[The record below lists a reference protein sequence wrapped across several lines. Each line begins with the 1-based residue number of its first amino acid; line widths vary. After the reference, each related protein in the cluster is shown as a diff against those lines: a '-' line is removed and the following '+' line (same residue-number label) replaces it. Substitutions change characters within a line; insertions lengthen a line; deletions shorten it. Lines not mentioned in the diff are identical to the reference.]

1 MKLHHR
7 IARLFGYEMI
17 KRKKHPTLNSHL
29 MYLIKRY
36 EIDLVLDVGANV
48 GQFGTMLQKEGYK
61 GEIHSFEPVSETFE
75 LLRARCSGDHRWFV
89 HRVAMG
95 DICAEKTINVSKTS
109 NLSSF
114 LKPNDFGKERF
125 QTIKVISEE
134 VVEVSTIEKF
144 LTTQVTDWD
153 KRRILLKMDTQ
164 GYDLNV
170 FKGALKVMDRIVC
183 ILSEISVSP
192 IYFNMPHYIDSLK
205 EYEKYGF
212 VVSGFYPVTRK
223 ENLSLIE
230 LDCTLLN
237 GKYT

>member
-7 IARLFGYEMI
+7 IARFFGYEMI

-36 EIDLVLDVGANV
+36 DIDLVLDVGANL
-48 GQFGTMLQKEGYK
+48 GQFGTMLRTEGYK
-61 GEIHSFEPVSETFE
+61 GEIHSFEPVSKTFE
-75 LLRARCSGDHRWFV
+75 LLRSRYSDDHRWFV

-95 DICAEKTINVSKTS
+95 DVCAEKTIHVTKTS

-134 VVEVSTIEKF
+134 VVEVSTIENF
-144 LTTQVTDWD
+144 LTTRVRDWD
-153 KRRILLKMDTQ
+153 ARRILLKMDTQ

-183 ILSEISVSP
+183 ILSEISVAP
-192 IYFNMPHYIDSLK
+192 IYSDMPHYIDALK
-205 EYEKYGF
+205 AYEECGF
-212 VVSGFYPVTRK
+212 VVSGFYPITRK
-223 ENLSLIE
+223 DDLSLIE
-230 LDCTLLN
+230 LDCALLN
-237 GKYT
+237 GKYR